1 MNAINNYDVHI
12 RDYCRMTLH
21 LAKKALKVQIPK
33 EILKQDL
40 GELLDPLFN
49 IDKIGER
56 PIMNVEVDR
65 EENDDINHQGR
76 HVIKMT

>member
-1 MNAINNYDVHI
+1 MI
-12 RDYCRMTLH
+12 
-21 LAKKALKVQIPK
+21 
-33 EILKQDL
+33 
-40 GELLDPLFN
+40 DPLFS

-65 EENDDINHQGR
+65 EENDEIDHRAR